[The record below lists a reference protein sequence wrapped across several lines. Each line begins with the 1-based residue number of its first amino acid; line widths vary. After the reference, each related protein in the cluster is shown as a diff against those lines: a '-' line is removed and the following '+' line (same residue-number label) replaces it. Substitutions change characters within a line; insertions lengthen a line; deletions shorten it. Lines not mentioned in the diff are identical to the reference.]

1 MRAELDS
8 HRALRRQA
16 EHNRAM
22 ERLHRREGLHEE
34 ADAYAAD
41 AAADED
47 AVRRGY
53 APPRPPTVDPVDAL
67 LVAAHNAEQWLAVWV
82 SGASD
87 GVDVFSELGWAR
99 AKLAGAIEEVMRQR
113 EPRKSEAA

>member
-67 LVAAHNAEQWLAVWV
+67 LVAASNAEQWLAVWV

-87 GVDVFSELGWAR
+87 GVDVYAELGWAR